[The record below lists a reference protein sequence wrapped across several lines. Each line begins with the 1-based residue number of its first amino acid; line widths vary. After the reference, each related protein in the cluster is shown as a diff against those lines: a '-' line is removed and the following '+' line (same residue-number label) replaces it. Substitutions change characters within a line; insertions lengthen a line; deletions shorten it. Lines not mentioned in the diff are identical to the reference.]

1 MFLHNLE
8 DPSNLR
14 TFNFLFIFKWSVFV
28 YVCTCE
34 CTGSRGQERTLD
46 PLELTWVLGIEP
58 GSSAIT
64 TELSLQPQDF
74 FSLHAFKPLLILFK
88 CFELVGAILV
98 QLLNSVVRIYTLT
111 PAYRLIVCLYF
122 S

>member
-1 MFLHNLE
+1 MCLLVFYLHVLQRPGE
-8 DPSNLR
+8 G
-14 TFNFLFIFKWSVFV
+14 V
-28 YVCTCE
+28 
-34 CTGSRGQERTLD
+34 
-46 PLELTWVLGIEP
+46 LELVTGVCAWVLGIEP